1 MGSAALKLSS
11 LTLRARSR
19 LVLDSFTLSAEPGL
33 MTAVV
38 GPAGSGKSALIRCIA
53 GLQAPHSGSVE
64 LDGNDIGAVP
74 AWRRGFG
81 VVLQPDGLFPHLT
94 LAENVAFPLRMRRTK
109 HPERHALV
117 ATALDLVQLSA
128 VAHQRTQLATPA
140 ERQRAAIARATV
152 FAPTVLLLDEPLS
165 AQDQPGRTALIA
177 GLRRIQALLG
187 CTTVLATRIGGDALA
202 LADRIAVLRE
212 GKLEQVGASAE
223 VFDEPRNDYVASQLG
238 EVNRLA
244 GVAVR
249 VEEGLA
255 MVRLACGPVV
265 QGRAGRTLQ
274 QGDPCVLVVRP
285 DRIAVVAAAAAD
297 LGGAAIDA
305 TVVEAVF
312 LGDAYRLR
320 MLIGSGAELVVRRSA
335 AAGLREMGV
344 GAGVAVAWMP
354 HHGAAFRAP

>member
-11 LTLRARSR
+11 LTCRAGSR

-33 MTAVV
+33 VTAVV
-38 GPAGSGKSALIRCIA
+38 GPAGSGKSTLIRCIA
-53 GLQAPHSGSVE
+53 GLQAPQGGGVE
-64 LDGNDIGAVP
+64 LDGNDMAGVP

-81 VVLQPDGLFPHLT
+81 VVLHPDGLFPHLT
-94 LAENVAFPLRMRRTK
+94 LAENVAFPLRMRRIK
-109 HPERHALV
+109 QQERNGLV

-128 VAHQRTQLATPA
+128 AAHQLAASASAA

-152 FAPTVLLLDEPLS
+152 FAPAVLLLDEPVS
-165 AQDQPGRTALIA
+165 AQDPAGRVALIA
-177 GLRRIQALLG
+177 GLRRIHALLG
-187 CTTVLATRIGGDALA
+187 CTTILATRIGADALA
-202 LADRIAVLRE
+202 LADRIAVLRD
-212 GKLEQVGASAE
+212 GSLEQVGGSAE
-223 VFDEPRNDYVASQLG
+223 VFDEPRNDYVAAQLG

-244 GVAVR
+244 GVALR

-265 QGRAGRTLQ
+265 QARSGRTLQ
-274 QGDPCVLVVRP
+274 EGDPCVFAVRP
-285 DRIAVVAAAAAD
+285 DRIAVAAASAAD
-297 LGGAAIDA
+297 LGGPAIDA

-335 AAGLREMGV
+335 AAGLRGMGV